1 MVTQKHI
8 NLRDRTLS
16 KIFHGPHNIFLCSP
30 LVILS
35 KGSLSIKCPN
45 WLSRRFEKSKTC

>member
-1 MVTQKHI
+1 MLPKSNQPGQLYGTQKHI

-35 KGSLSIKCPN
+35 
-45 WLSRRFEKSKTC
+45 